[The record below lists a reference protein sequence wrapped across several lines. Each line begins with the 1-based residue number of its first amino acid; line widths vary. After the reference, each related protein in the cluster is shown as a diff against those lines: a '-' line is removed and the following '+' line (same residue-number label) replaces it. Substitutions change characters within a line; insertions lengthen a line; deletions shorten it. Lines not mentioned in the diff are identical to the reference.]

1 MAVTLSTPLRKGV
14 VVKIVAK
21 YPARRGTRV
30 RVEDDTVSGYRSQDF
45 IHLVIRR
52 GVVNHALPEKDNRV
66 TRGPVGNSQL
76 AS

>member
-1 MAVTLSTPLRKGV
+1 MAMTLSAPLRKGV

-30 RVEDDTVSGYRSQDF
+30 RVEDDTVSEYRSLDF

-52 GVVNHALPEKDNRV
+52 GVVNHELPEKDNRV